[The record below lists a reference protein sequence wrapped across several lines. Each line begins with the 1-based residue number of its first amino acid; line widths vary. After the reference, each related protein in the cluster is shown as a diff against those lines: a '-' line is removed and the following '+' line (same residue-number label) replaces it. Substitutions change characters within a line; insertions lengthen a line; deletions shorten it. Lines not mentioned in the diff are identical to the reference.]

1 MKGKAWERGIK
12 RCQKGLG
19 AAPRFDV
26 RVIDDTNARC
36 VRNFTDVKYQS
47 LPALGPVLAHFNAH
61 FGYSIIFRP
70 HGPWVLIDDISTLD
84 KVMVTRMFR
93 VSLWVMTS
101 PDNWQAWVYIFPRN
115 KQLPPNL
122 IRAAARTAVKWIKD
136 SGGYA
141 DANAA
146 SNAQF
151 GRMPGFTNRK
161 PMHER
166 KDGTYPW
173 VNAEMFPRFAGTDT
187 KLRRAAEAVADD
199 DQVVVI
205 PDDTT
210 MTFIEAREIRTDAE
224 SVLEKT
230 EWFSRIPDRSSRD
243 QVVARE
249 LMWGWWIPGQGTLT
263 PDDTSTVIML
273 TTPKR
278 PGDRAYAQSI
288 IKSAL
293 ANIQQSRRRA

>member
-1 MKGKAWERGIK
+1 MKAWERGIA
-12 RCQKGLG
+12 RCQRGLL
-19 AAPRFDV
+19 AAPRFDI
-26 RVIDDTNARC
+26 RVIDDLNGRC
-36 VRNFTDVKYQS
+36 VRQFRNVAHMS
-47 LPALGPVLAHFNAH
+47 LPGFGPVLARFNAH
-61 FGYSIIFRP
+61 DGYSIIFRP
-70 HGPWVLIDDISTLD
+70 HGPWVLVDDIATID

-187 KLRRAAEAVADD
+187 KLRRAAEAAPDTY
-199 DQVVVI
+199 QVVVI
-205 PDDTT
+205 PDDTR
-210 MTFIEAREIRTDAE
+210 MTVAEARELRADAE

-243 QVVARE
+243 QAVARE
-249 LMWGWWIPGQGTLT
+249 LMWGWWIPGQGVIT